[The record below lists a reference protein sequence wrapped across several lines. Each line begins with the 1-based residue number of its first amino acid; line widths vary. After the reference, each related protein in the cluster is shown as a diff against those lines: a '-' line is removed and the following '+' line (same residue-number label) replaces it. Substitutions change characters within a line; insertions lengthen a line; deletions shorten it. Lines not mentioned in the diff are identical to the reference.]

1 MALSVGIKMLV
12 IEFVWPWVRE
22 NIWPIIQ
29 EHVIGLVKIG
39 LRSLSESIFHEAK
52 HGADA
57 GSAEAEVKAVAAERS
72 AKLADTEAERDK
84 QESIAKI
91 WREVAEKYRADN
103 EELSRKIEKITTR
116 KQHDLCTDIR
126 SSSPSIEQSNEVL
139 VLTLN
144 GKSTSLPAL
153 PSPDE
158 KS

>member
-1 MALSVGIKMLV
+1 MALSAGIKRLV
-12 IEFVWPWVRE
+12 FEFVWPWVVE
-22 NIWPIIQ
+22 NIWPILQ
-29 EHVIGLVKIG
+29 AHVIDLLLKG
-39 LRSLSESIFHEAK
+39 LRTLSESIFHEVK
-52 HGADA
+52 HRDDA
-57 GSAEAEVKAVAAERS
+57 SSTEAEEKADAAERS

-91 WREVAEKYRADN
+91 WREVAEKYRVDN
-103 EELSRKIEKITTR
+103 EELRRKIEDIATR

-126 SSSPSIEQSNEVL
+126 SSSPSLEQRNEVL

-158 KS
+158 KP